1 LGGEIPG
8 KFEGFGVNA
17 RFGPFVLDS
26 GRRALTRDGDE
37 VHLTPKAFDLLGLLV
52 DEAPRVVRKTELHE
66 RLWPGTFVSDATLVG
81 LVKELRRA
89 LNDREASAP
98 MIRTAHG
105 VGYAF
110 TAQIDRAVPRGPTTS
125 RWIVAGSRRI
135 ALPDGEHVIGRDPAS
150 AIWLDVAGVSRHHAR
165 IAIGDGGT
173 QIEDLGSKNGTRVGD
188 VPLTTVTALH
198 DGDRIHVGPI
208 FIVYHCSASGMS
220 TETVDRRPPPPTGG
234 AERS

>member
-1 LGGEIPG
+1 M
-8 KFEGFGVNA
+8 NA

-26 GRRALTRDGDE
+26 GRRELNRDGDQI
-37 VHLTPKAFDLLGLLV
+37 HLTPKAFDLLGLLV

-98 MIRTAHG
+98 IIRTAHG

-110 TAQIDRAVPRGPTTS
+110 AAQIDRAMPRGPTKS

-135 ALPDGEHVIGRDPAS
+135 ALRDGEHVIGRDPAS

-165 IAIGDGGT
+165 MVGVGEAQQEWHKGGRRAVIDQCLRAFARDDLAEPWIAA
-173 QIEDLGSKNGTRVGD
+173 
-188 VPLTTVTALH
+188 PATAL
-198 DGDRIHVGPI
+198 
-208 FIVYHCSASGMS
+208 
-220 TETVDRRPPPPTGG
+220 T
-234 AERS
+234 